1 MADLGIEFRKP
12 RTPPPSAG
20 ATTLLKVEGMDCGN
34 CAQSVTTALR
44 SVSHVFLATVD
55 LQTRTA
61 RVLWNSPIPGK
72 TESLLQAVRLA
83 GYKASLVSS
92 NQAASSPAGFHSW
105 QRSLQI
111 GVPATALLL
120 AAEWVFGLGMNQIF
134 RWIAFL
140 IASLIQ
146 FSLGKRF
153 FIGAWRQLRVGK
165 STMDTLVSLGSG
177 SAWLFSTWALINAPH
192 LHLFFTESVTILTL
206 ISLGHWLEA
215 RMSERAGDALK
226 TLLSLS
232 PSSARKLQAD
242 DSEQEV
248 AVQSLA
254 LDDRIALRPGDRVPV
269 DVIITEG
276 RSTLDESMLTG
287 EPLPISKSTGASL
300 FAGTINRD
308 GYLIARVT
316 AVGEATTLAH
326 IAATVR
332 RAQSSRASV
341 QRLADQVSSVFVPVV
356 VIIALLTATYW
367 LTRFDT
373 AIQIQT
379 ILAGWLWSAHTM
391 ASPAVAALTATCAVL
406 IVACPCA
413 MGLATPVAL
422 MAGINAAARRGILI
436 RDAIALEKSGSITAV
451 AFDKTGT
458 LTTGEPT
465 LSLCLRLSEFTHSD
479 DTLLSLA
486 ATLAAPSNHPLSRAI
501 LRAAT
506 IANLKAAP
514 APDPAFQWR
523 ELPGLGI
530 QAFIGSGPLRQQ
542 MFLGSLQWMES
553 LNLDVTGARA
563 QTQAAATQG
572 EAVVL
577 LANTTEVIGFLTIA
591 DSIRPEARTLIQ
603 RLINSGRSV
612 HLLSGDSDAA
622 CLWVA
627 KAVGIPEDK
636 VHALCSPEDKL
647 NFLKKIQAQGHRV
660 AFVGE
665 GINDSPAL
673 AAADLGIAVGRATD
687 MARDAADIV
696 LLRPGLLP
704 VLEALD
710 LANQTLRIVR
720 QNLFWAFF
728 YNAASIPLAALGLIN
743 PMLCALTMGLS
754 DLIVIANAQRLRSP
768 KRIH

>member
-1 MADLGIEFRKP
+1 MADTGIEFRKP

-20 ATTLLKVEGMDCGN
+20 AITLLTVEGMDCGN
-34 CAQSVTTALR
+34 CAHSVTTALR
-44 SVSHVFLATVD
+44 SVSQVFIATVD

-61 RVLWNSPIPGK
+61 RVVWSSPIPGK
-72 TESLLQAVRLA
+72 TESLLQAVRIA
-83 GYKASLVSS
+83 GYEASPVSPNQKASPSV
-92 NQAASSPAGFHSW
+92 GFHSW

-111 GVPATALLL
+111 GFPAMVLLL
-120 AAEWVFGLGMNQIF
+120 TAEWVFGLGMNEVF

-146 FSLGKRF
+146 VSLGKRF

-232 PSSARKLQAD
+232 PSSARKLHAD

-248 AVQSLA
+248 AVHSLA

-269 DVIITEG
+269 DAIITEG
-276 RSTLDESMLTG
+276 RSAVDESMLTG
-287 EPLPISKSTGASL
+287 EPLPISKSTGANL

-308 GYLIARVT
+308 GYLVARVT
-316 AVGEATTLAH
+316 AVGEATALAH

-332 RAQSSRASV
+332 RAQSSRASI
-341 QRLADQVSSVFVPVV
+341 QRLADRVSSVFVPVV
-356 VIIALLTATYW
+356 VVIALLTATYW
-367 LTRFDT
+367 LIRFDT
-373 AIQIQT
+373 ATHVQT
-379 ILAGWLWSAHTM
+379 ILAGWLWQAHAM

-436 RDAIALEKSGSITAV
+436 RDAIALEKSGSISAV

-458 LTTGEPT
+458 LTLGEPT

-479 DTLLSLA
+479 DTLLALA

-506 IANLKAAP
+506 AANINAAS
-514 APDPAFQWR
+514 ASQWR
-523 ELPGLGI
+523 EFPGLGI
-530 QAFIGSGPLRQQ
+530 QAFIDSGSFRQQ
-542 MFLGSLQWMES
+542 MSLGSVQWMES
-553 LNLDVTGARA
+553 LGLDVNGARA
-563 QTQAAATQG
+563 QTEAAATQG

-577 LANTTEVIGFLTIA
+577 LANTTEVIGFLTIG
-591 DSIRPEARTLIQ
+591 DSIRPEAITIIQ
-603 RLINSGRSV
+603 RLITSGRSV
-612 HLLSGDSDAA
+612 HLLSGDSAAA

-636 VHALCSPEDKL
+636 VHAICSPEDKL
-647 NFLKKIQAQGHRV
+647 TFLKKIQAQGRRV

-665 GINDSPAL
+665 GINDAPSL

-687 MARDAADIV
+687 MAREAADIV

-704 VLEALD
+704 VIEALD

-728 YNAASIPLAALGLIN
+728 YNAAAIPLAALGLIN

-768 KRIH
+768 KRVD